1 MDKSFTTPPLFQL
14 TTPPPPTQAA
24 APPPA
29 YSLAAIHT
37 VRKPPSKPWRRPEPA
52 PARVYR
58 VEPRGFRQLVQR
70 LTGATSSAPQAPA
83 RPLKETAAPPPALPL
98 VPRSLTPE
106 FNDVGCFQELKTSAV
121 NGGGGPVGFL
131 SPTFYSGWCLSPL
144 FSPGTVAALDHSST
158 SSSTHVL

>member
-1 MDKSFTTPPLFQL
+1 MDKSFTTPPPFQL
-14 TTPPPPTQAA
+14 TTPPPPP
-24 APPPA
+24 PPPA

-52 PARVYR
+52 PAKVYR
-58 VEPRGFRQLVQR
+58 VEPRGFRQLVQK
-70 LTGATSSAPQAPA
+70 LTGSTSSALSSSPPQAPA

-106 FNDVGCFQELKTSAV
+106 FNDVGGA
-121 NGGGGPVGFL
+121 PVGLL

-144 FSPGTVAALDHSST
+144 FSPGTVAALEHSST